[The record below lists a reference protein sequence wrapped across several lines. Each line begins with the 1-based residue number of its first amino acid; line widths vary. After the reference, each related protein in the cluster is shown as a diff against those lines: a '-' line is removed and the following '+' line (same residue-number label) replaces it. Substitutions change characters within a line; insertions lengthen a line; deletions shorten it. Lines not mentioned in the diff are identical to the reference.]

1 MRRRYWRSA
10 TFMSRTSAPGR
21 MRRADWSGASTT
33 SMRRPACPTPSTSSA
48 SAPDGNIVIRD
59 AKAIVPSAWLRAAG
73 IDASRSRVAE
83 IADGRFR
90 SADPHYKLDGSILV
104 RRLSPNSR
112 KLDLESVEYRW
123 KLVDDR
129 M

>member
-1 MRRRYWRSA
+1 A
-10 TFMSRTSAPGR
+10 A
-21 MRRADWSGASTT
+21 ALA
-33 SMRRPACPTPSTSSA
+33 A
-48 SAPDGNIVIRD
+48 SAPKGATPLASWPRTAGAGSLGRPRWIGAWAADGNIVIRE
-59 AKAIVPSAWLRAAG
+59 AKAMVPSAWLRAG
-73 IDASRSRVAE
+73 SIDDSRIRVTE

-129 M
+129 MVIAMGFE